1 MTEKGYF
8 YSANRFVAAEHGGT
22 HIDAPY
28 HFSKEG
34 NTLDAV
40 PLERLMGPGVV
51 IDVSSQCE
59 HNPDFQI
66 QIEDL
71 KAWEKNHGQATGWQ
85 NHTFQDRIRET
96 LAGQDALFGDRRKRT
111 RCGCEIAF
119 PWAASGS
126 RTLACRANVP
136 PKPLAWTR
144 QASTMANPLFLRAM
158 WHSIRK
164 TSLRSRMWPI
174 STNFPSRDLRSLPYR

>member
-1 MTEKGYF
+1 MASFWSVRLKLRLKKV
-8 YSANRFVAAEHGGT
+8 SSILPIVSPPLSMGGS

-51 IDVSSQCE
+51 IVVSSQRG

-71 KAWEKNHGQATGWQ
+71 KTWEKNYGQIQSVFRRFAT
-85 NHTFQDRIRET
+85 
-96 LAGQDALFGDRRKRT
+96 
-111 RCGCEIAF
+111 
-119 PWAASGS
+119 
-126 RTLACRANVP
+126 
-136 PKPLAWTR
+136 
-144 QASTMANPLFLRAM
+144 
-158 WHSIRK
+158 
-164 TSLRSRMWPI
+164 RSEELP
-174 STNFPSRDLRSLPYR
+174 RD